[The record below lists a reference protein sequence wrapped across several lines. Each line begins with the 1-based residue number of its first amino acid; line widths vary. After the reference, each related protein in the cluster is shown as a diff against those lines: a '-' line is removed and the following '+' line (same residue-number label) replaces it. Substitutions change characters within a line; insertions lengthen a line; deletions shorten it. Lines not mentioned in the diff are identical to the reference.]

1 MLFPVDLTTKDI
13 ETILYW
19 HSVCFKTKEPDM
31 KDEEAATKIKALF
44 ISEKDDDLDI
54 NKHPGRRPHP

>member
-44 ISEKDDDLDI
+44 ISEKDDDLDF

>member
-1 MLFPVDLTTKDI
+1 MLFPVDLSSKDI

-44 ISEKDDDLDI
+44 ISEKDDDLDF